1 MKPVTSADDG
11 DETDDLARNDA
22 RTAAESPPGDDRVRG
37 WIVTALFLLAVF
49 YTLYLTREL
58 TLPIVLALLLALLLL
73 PLVRWLRLLR
83 VPAPLAA
90 ALVVFA
96 LLGGLS
102 YVAFALSEPASAW
115 LQKAPQ
121 IMGELERKL
130 RPIKQKVEEVEKAAR
145 QVERATGSEQPRA
158 ATVAVRG
165 SGLREMALARMQQLL
180 GGGLVLFFLLYFLL
194 STGDALRAR
203 LAGLASSNEGRA
215 NVLEI
220 AHRVERA
227 ISSYLSTVTLINA
240 TLGLL
245 TALLMYLLGM
255 PNPALWGALA
265 ALLNFIPYIGAFAT
279 TAVLAVVAMLTF
291 DELARA
297 LLVPGCFLVL
307 TSLEGQVVTPYL
319 LGRQLELNPV
329 VIFLGLIF
337 WGWLWGVAGA
347 LLAVPI
353 LVALKIACDHVRLL
367 EPLGHILGR

>member
-1 MKPVTSADDG
+1 MKPVTSRDG
-11 DETDDLARNDA
+11 GGTNDSAGKSARVHHDA
-22 RTAAESPPGDDRVRG
+22 RSGDDRVRG
-37 WIVTALFLLAVF
+37 WVLTALFVLAVF
-49 YTLYLTREL
+49 YTLYLTRDL

-83 VPAPLAA
+83 LPAPVAA

-96 LLGGLS
+96 LLGGLA
-102 YVAFALSEPASAW
+102 YIVLALSEPASAW

-130 RPIKQKVEEVEKAAR
+130 RPIKQKVEEVEKAAQ
-145 QVERATGSEQPRA
+145 QVERATGAERGR
-158 ATVAVRG
+158 TVEVRG
-165 SGLREMALARMQQLL
+165 TGLRDMVLARIQQLL
-180 GGGLVLFFLLYFLL
+180 GGGLVMFFLLYFLL
-194 STGDALRAR
+194 STGDGLRAR
-203 LAGLASSNEGRA
+203 LASLASSNEGRA

-240 TLGLL
+240 GLGLL

-265 ALLNFIPYIGAFAT
+265 ALLNFIPYIGALT
-279 TAVLAVVAMLTF
+279 TTVVLAIVAMLTF
-291 DELARA
+291 DELGRA
-297 LLVPGCFLVL
+297 LLVPGAFLIL
-307 TSLEGQVVTPYL
+307 TSLEGQVVTPLL
-319 LGRQLELNPV
+319 LGKQLELNPV

-337 WGWLWGVAGA
+337 WGWLWGVVGA

-367 EPLGHILGR
+367 QPLGHVLAR